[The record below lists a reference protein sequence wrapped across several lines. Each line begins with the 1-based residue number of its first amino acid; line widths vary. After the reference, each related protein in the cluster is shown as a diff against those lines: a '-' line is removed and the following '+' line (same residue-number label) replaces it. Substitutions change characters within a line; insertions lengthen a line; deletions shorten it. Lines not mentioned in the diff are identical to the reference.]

1 MKFRNQWMKYGFRNE
16 SGSDGGDSG
25 SGGQGNAKTYTE
37 EELQAAI
44 EAQTSGLKS
53 KRDELLNAQKQLKE
67 QLKQFDGIDPEA
79 TRNMLKR
86 FENDE
91 EAKLI
96 AAGNVDEV
104 VNRRVDRMQSDF
116 DKNLKI
122 AQAETQKYQQKAQ
135 NLEQTVINGHVA
147 QAAAA
152 AGVLPNAIDDIAALS
167 KGMFALNDQGQA
179 LLIGADGQPQYAA
192 DGKTPMTAH
201 DWVSNMKETK
211 PYFFPSAQGGGA
223 RGSDG
228 ASGGSLKRSQM
239 SAEQVHEYTQKHG
252 RAAYLAL
259 PK

>member
-1 MKFRNQWMKYGFRNE
+1 MKFRNQWMKYGFRDQAN
-16 SGSDGGDSG
+16 GDGDGGN
-25 SGGQGNAKTYTE
+25 GGQGNAKTYTE

-67 QLKQFDGIDPEA
+67 QLKQFEGIDPEA
-79 TRNMLKR
+79 TRNLLKR

-104 VNRRVDRMQSDF
+104 VSRRVERMKTEYEKQ
-116 DKNLKI
+116 LQA
-122 AQAETQKYQQKAQ
+122 AQADSQKHQQTAQ
-135 NLEQTVINGHVA
+135 NLQQTVINGHVS

-152 AGVLPNAIDDIAALS
+152 AGVLPNAIGDIAALS
-167 KGMFALNDQGQA
+167 KGLFALNEQGQA

-192 DGKTPMTAH
+192 DGKTPMTAQ
-201 DWVSNMKETK
+201 DWINGMKDTK
-211 PYFFPSAQGGGA
+211 PYFFPPAQGGGA

-228 ASGGSLKRSQM
+228 GGSGKPK
-239 SAEQVHEYTQKHG
+239 AYTDCKTDEEKV
-252 RAAYLAL
+252 AYLQAS
-259 PK
+259 K